1 MRFFQ
6 WINKLT
12 GFVSLIV
19 LLTYAGCA
27 SNDEPKPVDCNT
39 TDLAISLTSK
49 SDPASCNT
57 SNGSIVVSA
66 TGGAASYQFKLNS
79 GTFAAANTFNN
90 LGAGSFTIIVKD
102 GNDCEKS
109 LAAVV
114 LTAPTSPVAGASTIA
129 HHTNCLDANGSITV
143 NVTGGTPP
151 YEYKLGSG
159 LFVSSNVFSQLKA
172 GNYTV
177 TVQDDADCSI
187 EINNLVE
194 SKTTV
199 SFSSGIKPL
208 IETNCI
214 NKGCHNSGSWGDRNW
229 TVDSNIKNK
238 AQVIKTRTGN
248 KSMPQDIA
256 PTGLPQNQIDL
267 IACWVDSGASITN

>member
-1 MRFFQ
+1 MKFYTWPR
-6 WINKLT
+6 L
-12 GFVSLIV
+12 VSFSLLISFLV
-19 LLTYAGCA
+19 YAGCS

-66 TGGAASYQFKLNS
+66 TGGAAPYQFKLNS

-187 EINNLVE
+187 TINNVVN
-194 SKTTV
+194 SSTTV
-199 SFSSGIKPL
+199 SFQTQIKPL
-208 IETNCI
+208 LETNCI
-214 NKGCHNSGSWGDRNW
+214 KSGCHNGDNGADRNW
-229 TVDSNIKNK
+229 SVFANVQAK
-238 AQVIKTRTGN
+238 ASGIKTRTGN
-248 KSMPQDIA
+248 RSMPADNANALTQD
-256 PTGLPQNQIDL
+256 QIDL
-267 IACWVDSGASITN
+267 IACWVDSGAQNN

>member
-1 MRFFQ
+1 MKFYTWPR
-6 WINKLT
+6 L
-12 GFVSLIV
+12 VSFSLLISFLV
-19 LLTYAGCA
+19 YAGC
-27 SNDEPKPVDCNT
+27 SGNDEPKPVDCNT

-66 TGGAASYQFKLNS
+66 TGGAAPYQFKLNS

-187 EINNLVE
+187 TINNVVN
-194 SKTTV
+194 SSTSV
-199 SFSSGIKPL
+199 SFQTQIKPL
-208 IETNCI
+208 LETNCI
-214 NKGCHNSGSWGDRNW
+214 KSGCHNGDNGADRNW
-229 TVDSNIKNK
+229 SVFANVQAK
-238 AQVIKTRTGN
+238 ASGIKTRTGN
-248 KSMPQDIA
+248 RSMPADNANALSQD
-256 PTGLPQNQIDL
+256 QIDL
-267 IACWVDSGASITN
+267 IACWVDSGAQNN

>member
-1 MRFFQ
+1 MKFYTWPR
-6 WINKLT
+6 L
-12 GFVSLIV
+12 VSFSLLISFLV
-19 LLTYAGCA
+19 YAGC
-27 SNDEPKPVDCNT
+27 SGNDEPKPVDCNT

-66 TGGAASYQFKLNS
+66 TGGAAPYQFKLNS

-187 EINNLVE
+187 TINNVVN
-194 SKTTV
+194 SSTTV
-199 SFSSGIKPL
+199 SFQTQIKPL
-208 IETNCI
+208 LETNCI
-214 NKGCHNSGSWGDRNW
+214 KSGCHNGDNGADRNW
-229 TVDSNIKNK
+229 SVFANVQAK
-238 AQVIKTRTGN
+238 ASGIKTRTGN
-248 KSMPQDIA
+248 RSMPADNANALTQD
-256 PTGLPQNQIDL
+256 QIDL
-267 IACWVDSGASITN
+267 IACWVDSGAQNN